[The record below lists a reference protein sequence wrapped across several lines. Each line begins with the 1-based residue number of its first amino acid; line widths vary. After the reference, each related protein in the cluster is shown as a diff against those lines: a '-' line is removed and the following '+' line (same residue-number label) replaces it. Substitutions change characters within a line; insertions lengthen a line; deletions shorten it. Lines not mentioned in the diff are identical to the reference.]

1 MYKLMGNDM
10 MRGIPKHQQHVGD
23 AIRVGNPRLQCY
35 MCVCIVQYQDSQ
47 VPASTNRYKPVHYI
61 WLFVL
66 NRGALTHSSFTGLR
80 RKMEMCPVC
89 QCVLETR
96 HHLTDHVRRKHPGYV
111 LPRKK
116 VSNFLTC
123 SL

>member
-1 MYKLMGNDM
+1 M
-10 MRGIPKHQQHVGD
+10 MPGIPHRQQHVGD
-23 AIRVGNPRLQCY
+23 AIRVGIPGFSAT
-35 MCVCIVQYQDSQ
+35 CVCVLCNRQSGT
-47 VPASTNRYKPVHYI
+47 STNQYKPVDYI

-66 NRGALTHSSFTGLR
+66 NRLALTGSSFTGLR
-80 RKMEMCPVC
+80 RKMEVCPVC

-123 SL
+123 SLLLIVVFD